1 MTLPKD
7 AYNSILEYLRE
18 SFSFSFLDKI
28 PGSEKESKTQSEAII
43 RLVES
48 YSENKTFLEYS
59 PMIFNLIDKDF
70 VGRVMA
76 LRWQKSSF
84 DSETSIIIEEDKF
97 NLIGYQNVY
106 FILTLLII
114 KCIFHSQT
122 TATLPIFNEY
132 KYKIETFKYDVIG
145 TIDFALGGIVSTE
158 PSINRVL
165 LALSAKSIIP
175 YENGNDDISS
185 ISRFV
190 NILFHLSKISYSYK
204 HQNNDIHTRSM
215 FLSLIINLMN
225 NASFLGLDYNILN
238 SLYEKALMGELNWKK

>member
-18 SFSFSFLDKI
+18 SFSFSFLDKM
-28 PGSEKESKTQSEAII
+28 PGSEKESKMQSEAII

-59 PMIFNLIDKDF
+59 PMIYNLIDKDF
-70 VGRVMA
+70 ISKVMA
-76 LRWQKSSF
+76 LRWQESSL
-84 DSETSIIIEEDKF
+84 DLGTNIIEEDKF

-106 FILTLLII
+106 FVLSLLII
-114 KCIFHSQT
+114 KCIFHSQS
-122 TATLPIFNEY
+122 TAALPIFNEY

-158 PSINRVL
+158 PSINTVF

-175 YENGNDDISS
+175 YEKGSDNISS
-185 ISRFV
+185 ISRLI
-190 NILFHLSKISYSYK
+190 NILFHLGKISYSYK
-204 HQNNDIHTRSM
+204 HQNNDTHTRSM
-215 FLSLIINLMN
+215 FLSLIINLIN
-225 NASFLGLDYNILN
+225 NASFLGLDYNMLN
-238 SLYEKALMGELNWKK
+238 SLYEKALIGELHWKS

>member
-1 MTLPKD
+1 MILPKD

-28 PGSEKESKTQSEAII
+28 PGSEKESKRQSEAII

-48 YSENKTFLEYS
+48 YSDNKIFLEYS

-76 LRWQKSSF
+76 LRWQQSTL
-84 DSETSIIIEEDKF
+84 DSGTNIIIEEDKF

-106 FILTLLII
+106 FVLTLLII
-114 KCIFHSQT
+114 KFIFHSQT
-122 TATLPIFNEY
+122 TATLPIFNSY

-158 PSINRVL
+158 PSINTVL

-175 YENGNDDISS
+175 YENGNDSISS

-204 HQNNDIHTRSM
+204 YQNNDTQTRSM

-225 NASFLGLDYNILN
+225 NASFLGLDYNMLN
-238 SLYEKALMGELNWKK
+238 SLYEKALMGELNWKN